1 MSGKHTARSPCKARL
16 DKAGTRLYLLC
27 NIQVAVITM
36 NRFSASCFV
45 LAFVLLALL
54 RVLPMLSAPLAAAS
68 PAVPSALATDGDPET
83 DTLSAAAAQPATPW
97 VSMPAGARPAFM
109 GIHGGTMPVSLMVSD
124 DGSAL
129 LTFVGRTGNDFLEI
143 LRRSDLPVPS
153 LLNATARGMAGD
165 KAESSLFA
173 GSGTDSMP
181 VLVSGDPFAPPAV
194 NALQPFGLSEKPLSI
209 EGEVLR
215 PLRLSPEKRFRL
227 YFEPQHLQPRAARP

>member
-1 MSGKHTARSPCKARL
+1 ML
-16 DKAGTRLYLLC
+16 DKAGARPYPLC
-27 NIQVAVITM
+27 NIKVAVITM
-36 NRFSASCFV
+36 SRFSAACFV
-45 LAFVLLALL
+45 FGLVILGLL
-54 RVLPMLSAPLAAAS
+54 RVLPVA
-68 PAVPSALATDGDPET
+68 AVPSAMVSARNTEADSLSTVLAEAP
-83 DTLSAAAAQPATPW
+83 TPW

-124 DGSAL
+124 DGSSL

-143 LRRSDLPVPS
+143 LRKSDLPVPS
-153 LLNATARGMAGD
+153 LLNATARGMAD
-165 KAESSLFA
+165 SKAGRALFT

-181 VLVSGDPFAPPAV
+181 VLVLGNPFAAPAV
-194 NALQPFGLSEKPLSI
+194 NALQPFGLSDKPLSI